1 MKSQFITPV
10 VSVFDAK
17 GRPDPEQ
24 NQRLYAHLIAGGVSG
39 MAVLGSTGEFFAMDM
54 PTSKAFI
61 DMAAPNASASFR
73 VFAGA
78 SRMDPDESIE
88 LANHALDKGASGVMI
103 ISPYYVRLTPEAIF
117 DYYARIARA
126 VPGKIYLYNFPDR
139 TGYSLAP
146 ATVLK
151 LATTFKNI
159 AGLKDTLFDMNHT
172 CDLIKTVKSELP
184 EFEIF
189 SGFDNNFAHNI
200 LSGGNGCIGA
210 LSNLAPEIFAAW
222 IAAVDAQDFAGI
234 AKSQRIV
241 DRLMDLYGIG
251 DPFIPVVKKALVMR
265 GIIDCDVCTKPLRS
279 ADAAATEKLRAL
291 FDAVGLAP
299 VPAR

>member
-10 VSVFDAK
+10 VSVFDRN

-24 NQRLYAHLIAGGVSG
+24 NHRLYDHLIANGVSG

-54 PTSKAFI
+54 RMSKTFI
-61 DMAAPNASASFR
+61 DIASGYASESFR
-73 VFAGA
+73 VFAGT

-88 LANHALDKGASGVMI
+88 LANYAFDKGASGVMI

-117 DYYARIARA
+117 DYYAAIARA

-159 AGLKDTLFDMNHT
+159 VGLKDTLFDMNHT

-189 SGFDNNFAHNI
+189 SGFDNNFAHNV

-210 LSNLAPEIFAAW
+210 LSNLAPEIFASW
-222 IAAVDAQDFAGI
+222 IAAVDGQDFEKI
-234 AKSQRIV
+234 AACQRIV

-265 GIIDCDVCTKPLRS
+265 GIIDSDVCTKPLRP

-299 VPAR
+299 VPAL